1 MNEDLL
7 KANIKNA
14 VSGKCFFLC
23 GEEEYTKDH
32 YVKQMLKRVE
42 AGIMPEFNLIRYNG
56 KDFTPYALSTA
67 LEELPYMSDYKLI
80 VVEELDFGKL
90 SESTVADIVTALD
103 TMHEYVNVLF
113 VAKSNELSAKII
125 GKKEKAPVSALI
137 DFAEK
142 NGVFTVFE
150 KETGAKLK
158 KWIKRHFDAAETA
171 VTESVPETMINVCG
185 EDMYTLKGEAMK
197 LIAYC
202 KGRTVT
208 DDDVINVCCSNKSF
222 RVFDLTKALTA
233 GNTARVHDI
242 YNFLIASGV
251 SPYMLINML
260 SSCITDITVT
270 KAGLESGKTVG
281 EIAKALKTFEWAV
294 RNYTPYAR
302 KVSFGFLDYAAD
314 KCNECAMA
322 LKSYRNDPAC
332 TVEIFL
338 LRLAAYEKN

>member
-7 KANIKNA
+7 KSNIKSET
-14 VSGKCFFLC
+14 SGKCFFLC

-32 YVKQMLKRVE
+32 YVKLMLKRVE
-42 AGIMPEFNLIRYNG
+42 SSPMPEFNLIRYSG
-56 KDFTPYALSTA
+56 KDFNPYSFATA
-67 LEELPYMSDYKLI
+67 LEELPYMSDYKL
-80 VVEELDFGKL
+80 VMVEELDYGKL
-90 SESTVADIVTALD
+90 NDNTVADIVTALE
-103 TMHEYVNVLF
+103 TMPEYVNVLF

-137 DFAEK
+137 DFVEK

-158 KWIKRHFDAAETA
+158 KWIKRHFDAANTEIA
-171 VTESVPETMINVCG
+171 ESVPETMINVCG
-185 EDMYTLKGEAMK
+185 EDMYTLKGEALK

-202 KGRTVT
+202 KGRKVT
-208 DDDVINVCCSNKSF
+208 DEDVVNVCCSNKSF

-233 GNTARVHDI
+233 GNSARVHDI
-242 YNFLIASGV
+242 YNFLISSGV

-270 KAGLESGKTVG
+270 KAGLEDGKSIG
-281 EIAKALKTFEWAV
+281 DIAKSLKTFEWAV
-294 RNYTPYAR
+294 RNYAPYAR
-302 KVSFGFLDYAAD
+302 KVGFDFLDYAAD
-314 KCNECAMA
+314 KCNECAVA

-338 LRLAAYEKN
+338 LRLAAYEKD